1 MFTNLKQH
9 DKFLD
14 YCRQLLPDV
23 RITQLRNLSLLVIGL
38 LNSTE
43 CHLSS
48 LAEVIPLDIADLSIE
63 KRMHR
68 WLKNKAIDVRTWYE
82 PFVRAALVQYAPQTV
97 YVVMDTTKFGPSC
110 QALVAGLAYG
120 GGQVIPL
127 GWRVLKG
134 KKGHTKA
141 AVQEKLLD
149 EIRAYLPAGQVVLV
163 ADSEFCAVPL
173 LDAITNWGWHF
184 IVRVRGNVMLHTAR
198 GEAFSLNQTSL
209 QQGQTRCWSPI
220 LWTDDH
226 LFGPLMAIATWNRRE
241 KVPLYVITS
250 TADKEAALLIY
261 AWRFWIEPLFAD
273 LKGRGFNLAKTR
285 IRDPKRL
292 SRLLLAACIA
302 FLWSLAVGSH
312 VFHSPQQ
319 RLVDRNDRS
328 DRSLFQLGYR
338 YLKRLWK
345 LANAMT
351 VSLAINPIWFPI
363 DLTLQTVG

>member
-9 DKFLD
+9 DKFVER
-14 YCRQLLPDV
+14 CGQLLPNA
-23 RITQLRNLSLLVIGL
+23 RITQVRNLALLVIGL
-38 LNSTE
+38 LNSTD

-48 LAEVIPLDIADLSIE
+48 LAEVIPLAIADMSIE

-68 WLKNKAIDVRTWYE
+68 WLKNQAINVQGWYE
-82 PFVRAALVQYAPQTV
+82 PFVRTAIELYAPKTM

-134 KKGHTKA
+134 RKGHTTA
-141 AVQEKLLD
+141 SVQKELLE
-149 EIRAYLPAGQVVLV
+149 EISAYLPAGQVVLV

-173 LDAITNWGWHF
+173 LDAVTNWGWHF
-184 IVRVRGNVMLHTAR
+184 IVRVRGNVMLHTHE
-198 GEAFSLNQTSL
+198 GEVFTLNQAGLS
-209 QQGQTRCWSPI
+209 QGQMQVWRPI

-226 LFGPLMAIATWNRRE
+226 LFGPLMAIATWKRRE
-241 KVPLYVITS
+241 KEPLYVITS
-250 TADKEAALLIY
+250 TNNKEAALLIY
-261 AWRFWIEPLFAD
+261 SWRFWIEPFFAD
-273 LKGRGFNLAKTR
+273 LKGRGFNLAKSR

-302 FLWSLAVGSH
+302 FLWSLAVGSY

-319 RLVDRNDRS
+319 RLVDRNVRTDRS
-328 DRSLFQLGYR
+328 IFQLGFR
-338 YLKRLWK
+338 FLKRSWK
-345 LANAMT
+345 LAQ
-351 VSLAINPIWFPI
+351 SLALFLKINPLWFPRN
-363 DLTLQTVG
+363 LTILTVT